1 MAANNKRDGSGEMK
15 NKVQKQY
22 LQRLRKKKQDRM
34 RKLMKRKLVKS
45 LSPAEEKELKQLQ
58 AELSS

>member
-1 MAANNKRDGSGEMK
+1 MAGKNKRDGSGEMK

>member
-15 NKVQKQY
+15 NRVQKQY

>member
-15 NKVQKQY
+15 NRVQKQY

-58 AELSS
+58 AELSI

>member
-1 MAANNKRDGSGEMK
+1 MAGKNKRDGSGEMK

-34 RKLMKRKLVKS
+34 RKLMKRNLVKS

>member
-1 MAANNKRDGSGEMK
+1 MAGKNKRDGSGEMK

-45 LSPAEEKELKQLQ
+45 LSTAEEKELKQLQ

>member
-15 NKVQKQY
+15 NRVQKQY

-45 LSPAEEKELKQLQ
+45 LSTAEEKELKQLQ